1 MIKPKKLLR
10 TYCVSVRLNDDE
22 LTKLNHLR
30 KNHSKGEWLRMAF
43 LQNPSRLYLRLIPM
57 PGKL

>member
-43 LQNPSRLYLRLIPM
+43 LQNPSRL
-57 PGKL
+57 